1 MITIK
6 VRVPKKTGVWTRYHG
21 AHRAAEHVTRHEAV
35 AASLNILRD
44 QARHE
49 PGRLTVHEL
58 DGQKTVTEI
67 PFTPA

>member
-1 MITIK
+1 MLTIK
-6 VRVPKKTGVWTRYHG
+6 VRVPRKTGVWTRYHG
-21 AHRAAEHVTRHEAV
+21 SFKAAEHVTRDEAV

-58 DGQKTVTEI
+58 DGKKTVTEI
-67 PFTPA
+67 PVIPV

>member
-6 VRVPKKTGVWTRYHG
+6 VMVPRKSGVWTRYHG
-21 AHRAAEHVTRHEAV
+21 SHKAGEHVTRDEAV

-44 QARHE
+44 QARYE

-58 DGQKTVTEI
+58 DGTKTVTEI
-67 PFTPA
+67 EMVST